1 MHWPRRWTCV
11 VTAVTFLM
19 LAAGCGAT
27 PVPQP
32 SSSPAAG
39 LFKPMTQEPDPTS
52 GSGNVSGDSW

>member
-1 MHWPRRWTCV
+1 
-11 VTAVTFLM
+11 VTFLM

-52 GSGNVSGDSW
+52 GSGDVSGDSW